1 MRLVILLAAVL
12 AGAAQSAQFRTGVD
26 TVAVYVTVT
35 DREGRLVPDLTRD
48 DFRILDNRRPVEIT
62 TFSNEIQP
70 ITVAVM
76 LDMSGSMLGGFLRV
90 RESTLRFVEALL
102 PWDRATIGS
111 FGSEIAVS
119 PLLTGDKD
127 ILRRVAREELWP
139 NGPTPLWNAI
149 DAGMSALEDE
159 TGRRVVLVLT
169 DGQDTGGLPG
179 HRAGRR
185 QVSRRARDHGFMIYA
200 IGLEGAGIQVI
211 NSRGVRSQ
219 SRPSLEWDVRSLAE
233 DTGGGSFSLTVDAD
247 LGATFERVAEELRR
261 QYVLGFTPT
270 VLDGREHRLDVQVT
284 VPGDRARARRS
295 YLALMAERR

>member
-1 MRLVILLAAVL
+1 
-12 AGAAQSAQFRTGVD
+12 
-26 TVAVYVTVT
+26 VTVT